1 MNIVVIS
8 GSTRPERKS
17 HQVALEV
24 VKRLCKNENLKISL
38 LDIKEINLPNLDYI
52 FSKHPSP
59 TEEMKTF
66 SETIF
71 KSDGIIIVSPEH
83 NGSYSGALKNTLDY
97 FLGEYTKKVIGV
109 VSVSAGKS
117 GGVRAAMDLQKLILA
132 LGGYPIPKFM
142 TTPEVQNI
150 FKDGALVD
158 EAYAK
163 RLDGFLNE
171 FLWLTEAVKYQKN
184 KAA

>member
-24 VKRLCKNENLKISL
+24 VKRLSKNEILKVSL
-38 LDIKEINLPNLDYI
+38 LDIKEINLPNLDNV

-66 SETIF
+66 SETIL
-71 KSDGIIIVSPEH
+71 KGDGIIIVTPEH

-97 FLGEYTKKVIGV
+97 FFGEYTKKVIGV
-109 VSVSAGKS
+109 VSVSAGKF

-132 LGGYPIPKFM
+132 LGSYPIPRFM
-142 TTPEVQNI
+142 TTPAVQNV
-150 FKDGALVD
+150 FKEGALVD
-158 EAYAK
+158 EAYGK
-163 RLDGFLNE
+163 RMDSFLDE
-171 FLWLTEAVKYQKN
+171 FLWLTEAVKYQKS